1 MTPKDVTLRVIH
13 DLGIK
18 GGIGFAYEYGGDV
31 FDDMSMEGRMTV
43 CNMSIEGGARIGYVN
58 PDETTFDYLEGR
70 EFSPE
75 GRSLGERLG
84 EYWREIATGDDAEY
98 DDIYEIAGESIEPM
112 VTWGINPGHSVGISE
127 PLPEVEQLR
136 GRGQEDGGTRL

>member
-18 GGIGFAYEYGGDV
+18 GGLGFAYEYGGDV

-58 PDETTFDYLEGR
+58 PDETTFRLPR
-70 EFSPE
+70 RPRVQPR

-84 EYWREIATGDDAEY
+84 ILARDR
-98 DDIYEIAGESIEPM
+98 
-112 VTWGINPGHSVGISE
+112 
-127 PLPEVEQLR
+127 L
-136 GRGQEDGGTRL
+136 GR